1 MESFLSTLSAK
12 PRSFQIVF
20 ILSSGIAV
28 APDLMP
34 HVLGRGLPSLVGAPS
49 TIGVVDRLHLHLNP
63 NLHAQS
69 SASVLLGAPA
79 WAGNSVKPSC
89 IPFWESA
96 SGPQLLPTLG
106 HHNFSFNSI
115 SAESCLAGPVNFS
128 KWCLKYVPRATL
140 SSQQLA
146 FFGFNSFPKKEK
158 RFCVCHWVGDLLPTS
173 CFFPVFLLYPK
184 MVLNR
189 VAQYCNASIYSFEV
203 SLQQI
208 VVMVVCSDS

>member
-1 MESFLSTLSAK
+1 MTPDTKHSQILNFEILYCTSIEIIFVLFNCDMESFLSTLSAK
-12 PRSFQIVF
+12 PYIFKIIF

-49 TIGVVDRLHLHLNP
+49 TIGVVDLLHP

-69 SASVLLGAPA
+69 SPSVLLGAPSRV
-79 WAGNSVKPSC
+79 GNSVKPSC

-115 SAESCLAGPVNFS
+115 SAESCLAGPVNVS
-128 KWCLKYVPRATL
+128 KWCLKYVPRATHK
-140 SSQQLA
+140 S
-146 FFGFNSFPKKEK
+146 
-158 RFCVCHWVGDLLPTS
+158 
-173 CFFPVFLLYPK
+173 
-184 MVLNR
+184 
-189 VAQYCNASIYSFEV
+189 
-203 SLQQI
+203 
-208 VVMVVCSDS
+208 

>member
-12 PRSFQIVF
+12 PHIFQIIF
-20 ILSSGIAV
+20 FLYSGIAV

-49 TIGVVDRLHLHLNP
+49 TIGVVDLLHP

-69 SASVLLGAPA
+69 SPSVLLGAPA
-79 WAGNSVKPSC
+79 RVGNSVKPSC

-106 HHNFSFNSI
+106 HHNFSFNLI
-115 SAESCLAGPVNFS
+115 SAESCLAGPVNVS

-140 SSQQLA
+140 SRFRSLVSTLFQKKRKGSVFVIGLGV
-146 FFGFNSFPKKEK
+146 FFQHL
-158 RFCVCHWVGDLLPTS
+158 V
-173 CFFPVFLLYPK
+173 Y
-184 MVLNR
+184 
-189 VAQYCNASIYSFEV
+189 YI
-203 SLQQI
+203 
-208 VVMVVCSDS
+208 